1 MALAEKLH
9 HSAQS
14 GGAARRHSS
23 PGDAGGS
30 PRPWWRSGSRRCFG
44 RLRRAPDSF
53 GEGGGE
59 EEGEGAGVGE
69 KTIFSQAASS
79 SGSSGLLKEK
89 EVDELCT
96 LRVSLAQLCGND
108 WKQSRQGEAKHLMH
122 CSSGEVWFVMRDEQS
137 MKIIAQFH
145 VNDDCDLYTTDSS
158 GRSLFCSPTVVSDGE
173 RSHVFYTL
181 RFASK
186 ELALKFKGAF
196 DEAKVW
202 QRGGPG

>member
-1 MALAEKLH
+1 MRKLF
-9 HSAQS
+9 SL
-14 GGAARRHSS
+14 
-23 PGDAGGS
+23 
-30 PRPWWRSGSRRCFG
+30 RP
-44 RLRRAPDSF
+44 L
-53 GEGGGE
+53 
-59 EEGEGAGVGE
+59 E

-79 SGSSGLLKEK
+79 SGSSGQPKEK

-96 LRVSLAQLCGND
+96 LRVSLAQLCGDD
-108 WKQSRQGEAKHLMH
+108 WKQSGQGEAKLLMH
-122 CSSGEVWFVMRDEQS
+122 CSSGEVWFVMRGEQS
-137 MKIIAQFH
+137 MKIIAQFR
-145 VNDDCDLYTTDSS
+145 VNDDCDLNTTGSS

-186 ELALKFKGAF
+186 EHALKFKGAF